1 MKGEGRG
8 LLRCSQN
15 GMDMDEISRKLHQLQ
30 LELESWILNSSY
42 LSDGDVA
49 ALYSAIEVLIDVRNE
64 LARPVPESAA

>member
-8 LLRCSQN
+8 LLRCSQK
-15 GMDMDEISRKLHQLQ
+15 GMEVDEISKKLQKLQ
-30 LELESWILNSSY
+30 NELENWILHSSF

-64 LARPVPESAA
+64 LAHASAESTR